1 MTNGT
6 AAGTLSAGRD
16 IVPFVTGRTRF
27 PVKILYQRVCF
38 RGDKGRQ
45 GDSIPIAAIL
55 GDTYRVQSCPLISPP
70 VGAFGTRPRG
80 RSLAHHRLEDAPH
93 LEPKCATA
101 FVKEFPRQ
109 FRTRPLWERTSAGFL
124 LPGRSGGA
132 DGLTGIRVQICS
144 GTVVSFGGCRVPQ
157 KSNGRGSSLRDGL
170 RRRSL
175 KNLIA
180 IYFVSAPPNSSGVLL
195 RSGHTRVDAVTRG
208 LFPTLRHSFRR

>member
-1 MTNGT
+1 VI
-6 AAGTLSAGRD
+6 R
-16 IVPFVTGRTRF
+16 IVSPYL
-27 PVKILYQRVCF
+27 PPYL
-38 RGDKGRQ
+38 
-45 GDSIPIAAIL
+45 
-55 GDTYRVQSCPLISPP
+55 PLISPP
-70 VGAFGTRPRG
+70 VGAFRHQATRAISCG
-80 RSLAHHRLEDAPH
+80 HHRLEGAPH

-109 FRTRPLWERTSAGFL
+109 FRTRVMGTYVATGFL

-132 DGLTGIRVQICS
+132 DGVTGIPVQIGS

-180 IYFVSAPPNSSGVLL
+180 ILSCECPPELLSCFASFWSHSG
-195 RSGHTRVDAVTRG
+195 
-208 LFPTLRHSFRR
+208 